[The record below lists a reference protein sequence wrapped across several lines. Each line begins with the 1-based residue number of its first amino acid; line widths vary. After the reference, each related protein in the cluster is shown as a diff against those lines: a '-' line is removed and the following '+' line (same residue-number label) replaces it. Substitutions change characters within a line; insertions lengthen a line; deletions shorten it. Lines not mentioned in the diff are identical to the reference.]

1 MQHRNLSRFDKLRN
15 DEGDY
20 LWRDLGD
27 EAKLKYLEESM
38 RVGSYS

>member
-1 MQHRNLSRFDKLRN
+1 MHHRNLSRFDKIRG

-27 EAKLKYLEESM
+27 EAKPKYLEESM
-38 RVGSYS
+38 RVSSLS